1 MSWYGKVNIKGREMS
16 TLGKCY
22 YPCLEI
28 SVKSMI
34 FNIGCQHY
42 GDINSYS
49 IQLKTSLWVLE
60 CP

>member
-1 MSWYGKVNIKGREMS
+1 MSWYGEVNIKRREIS

-22 YPCLEI
+22 YPSLEI

-34 FNIGCQHY
+34 FNIACQHY

-49 IQLKTSLWVLE
+49 I
-60 CP
+60 